1 MTKDQKIGVILALIL
16 GIFLS
21 FSVAIN
27 FRTKALAEKHTKLN
41 ETLTTTITKM
51 EEHSEHLQRIYNLS
65 VEFGFDPLI
74 VELVADEAEKIMQPT
89 EPTTI
94 SEEWRLIQTPKYL
107 TYLMLSL
114 IAVESNGNTW
124 AVGDKGKARGLT
136 QIWTTTAKIYQE
148 DITAEAL
155 LNPQV
160 NIDIS
165 FQHFHSLLKKY
176 YGNFTL
182 VLYAWNRG
190 SGKVDRLIAYG
201 RSVENG
207 YGRKVYTAALTQNGG
222 IFND

>member
-1 MTKDQKIGVILALIL
+1 MTRDQLIGTISGLLLTLLLV
-16 GIFLS
+16 G
-21 FSVAIN
+21 SVRIN
-27 FRTKALAEKHTKLN
+27 VHTKALADKQMELN
-41 ETLTTTITKM
+41 LTLHQTIVEASK
-51 EEHSEHLQRIYNLS
+51 ENVYRDNIYNLS
-65 VEFGFDPLI
+65 VEFGFDPLV
-74 VELVADEAEKIMQPT
+74 VELVNFEAKEVMKAGGD
-89 EPTTI
+89 
-94 SEEWRLIQTPKYL
+94 EWRLIQTPAYL

-165 FQHFHSLLKKY
+165 FQHFHALLKKY

-190 SGKVDRLIAYG
+190 AGKVDRLIAYG

-207 YGRKVYTAALTQNGG
+207 YGRKVYAAALTQNGE